1 MKRLYILMM
10 MLLGSL
16 LTAYAQTSTQ
26 NYVRTKRYMDNSSYM
41 ENIDYYDGLGR
52 IAQQNSRG
60 ITPGGNDLVTL
71 HEYDGFGRESKVWL
85 PTPSS
90 TNGAWVEIT
99 TLKNAAI
106 TAYDD
111 SKPYGQ
117 YFYEQSPQNRV
128 VEEYKAGEAWSEHPK
143 RMFYDTSMS
152 YWAASP
158 SPMSCMLP
166 VAHGEG
172 SLRCKFAGVG
182 TLSVTKTTDEDGKVS
197 YDFYDKKGRLTMT
210 RQMDGTTPHS
220 TYYVYDHLD
229 RLSYILPPLAAD
241 ALRGINGLVSDTIA
255 CLQQYAYIYR
265 YDKRGNLKYKKLP
278 GCEPIY
284 YVYDK
289 GDRLIF
295 TQNGEQRSRGEWSFT
310 FPDAFGRVVLEGTCT
325 ASLNYNNNPLTE
337 TVVNATRTNA
347 TDANK
352 GYTISGISVT
362 NMQIHRVNYYDN
374 YAFIGQNSVPTT
386 LAYTTPDT
394 GYGTRYE
401 NHYKGLQ
408 TGSIIARW
416 ENGAVSGYDYAAYYY
431 DQQGNVVQEK
441 RTNHLGGL
449 ETYQHAYDRLGNP
462 LKKKHVH
469 TASGKTTRT
478 EELAYTYDS
487 GARPTKVTHKLNSG
501 TTVTLATYSYDE
513 FCLLANKKL
522 HGSSNSNNQQS
533 YSYNLHGWMTGISNA
548 KFNQTLTY
556 NNGTTGFNGNITAMS
571 LTANSQSHAYSFT
584 YDGLNRML
592 NAAHGSNQYTE
603 KVTGYDKNGNILGL
617 QRYGQ
622 TGASSYGLVDNLTYT
637 YNGNKLTRVDDAV
650 TATSYTGGTNF
661 INGASTNNEYTYDAN
676 GNLTK
681 DLNKNISNIQY
692 NLLNLPSVVTFS
704 DGSTIRYMYSADGIK
719 LRTTHVINGVTTT
732 TDYCGNVIYEN
743 GTAKRLLNDEGYV
756 DLTTNTY
763 YYYLKDHQGN
773 NRVVINSSGTVQE
786 TNHYYPFG
794 GLFATSTNV
803 QPYKYNGKELDTKK
817 GLNLYDYG
825 ARHYD
830 AALGRWHVVDPLTEE
845 RSMNSPYSYV
855 SNNPINKID
864 PTGMLDDW
872 VENKD
877 GQIYWD
883 QNATSQE
890 TTKDGETYLGKVFVL
905 FEGSESER
913 LGTKNPSDKGFD
925 GKHTTGYIDGEG
937 AVTATVT
944 VYGPKG
950 ENDIKQYNG
959 FSMTSD
965 YNKYGA
971 IADGEYNVTYRNPG
985 KSGAL
990 TSNYAVNDTKPVDC
1004 LNGVNPSPP
1013 SANPYSSTQKNGI
1026 YVHSTNKSGWAG
1038 GMVSTGCLLINANHW
1053 NYFKAQIG
1061 NNDFKLRLIR
1071 K

>member
-52 IAQQNSRG
+52 IAQQNSRD
-60 ITPGGNDLVTL
+60 ITPNGNDLVTL

-90 TNGAWVEIT
+90 TNGAWVDVT
-99 TLKNAAI
+99 TLKNGAI
-106 TAYDD
+106 SAYNDD
-111 SKPYGQ
+111 LPYGS
-117 YFYEQSPQNRV
+117 FVYEQSPQNRV
-128 VEEYKAGEAWSEHPK
+128 VKEYKAGEAWNEHPK
-143 RMFYDTSMS
+143 QIAYDVNMS
-152 YWAASP
+152 YSTIT
-158 SPMSCMLP
+158 P
-166 VAHGEG
+166 VAKSSLSFLAHSDGC
-172 SLRCKFAGVG
+172 LRCGYIG
-182 TLSVTKTTDEDGKVS
+182 LSNLYLTEYTDEDGKLS
-197 YDFYDKKGRLTMT
+197 YEFHDKKDRLILSK
-210 RQMDGTTPHS
+210 QMDGNTQYA
-220 TYYVYDHLD
+220 TYYVYNVEGKLA
-229 RLSYILPPLAAD
+229 YILPPMAVEG
-241 ALRGINGLVSDTIA
+241 LRGDMGMVGDTLN

-295 TQNGEQRSRGEWSFT
+295 TQNGEQRTRGEWSFT

-337 TVVNATRTNA
+337 TIVNATRTNA

-374 YAFIGQNSVPTT
+374 YTFIGQNSVPTT
-386 LAYTTPDT
+386 LSYSTPDT

-401 NHYKGLQ
+401 NHYKGLL
-408 TGSIIARW
+408 TGSIVARW
-416 ENGAVSGYDYAAYYY
+416 ENGGVSGYDYAAYYY
-431 DQQGNVVQEK
+431 DQQGRVVQEK

-469 TASGKTTRT
+469 TASGKTTRA

-501 TTVTLATYSYDE
+501 STVTLAEYTYDE
-513 FCLLANKKL
+513 FCRMANKKL
-522 HGSSNSNNQQS
+522 HGSSNSNNQQG
-533 YSYNLHGWMTGISNA
+533 YSYNLHGWMTTLTNPNYNLS
-548 KFNQTLTY
+548 LTY
-556 NNGTTGFNGNITAMS
+556 NSGSVGFNGNITGMYWVTPS
-571 LTANSQSHAYSFT
+571 GGHMYSFT

-592 NAAHGSNQYTE
+592 NANHVSGQYTE

-622 TGASSYGLVDNLTYT
+622 TGSTTFGLVDNLTYT
-637 YNGNKLTRVDDAV
+637 YNGNKITRVDDAV

-661 INGASTNNEYTYDAN
+661 INGANTNNEYTYDQN

-681 DLNKNISNIQY
+681 DSNKGIANITY
-692 NLLNLPSVVTFS
+692 NLLSLPQVVTFS
-704 DGSTIRYMYSADGIK
+704 DGSTIRYMYSADGTK

-743 GTAKRLLNDEGYV
+743 GTAKRLLTDEGYV

-794 GLFATSTNV
+794 GLFSTSTNV

-830 AALGRWHVVDPLTEE
+830 AALGRWHVVDPLAEKYGAL
-845 RSMNSPYSYV
+845 SPYGYCA
-855 SNNPINKID
+855 NNPIRLIDIGGCKIVDSNGNVIYTKTGGWTANAPSDAVRIGESMMNTRVGTTQFNKMVDADYNITLNILPETKIEHKGLNTTYYLGD
-864 PTGMLDDW
+864 TEKHFDENDQLVSVDVNIYEGTFNIFFTSAKTPKSDRYRASVKSNNDMIGAVATHESVHATDEKNIKDSYENFKNR
-872 VENKD
+872 ENKK
-877 GQIYWD
+877 Y
-883 QNATSQE
+883 E
-890 TTKDGETYLGKVFVL
+890 KKDV
-905 FEGSESER
+905 ESEPNEAEHEYLR
-913 LGTKNPSDKGFD
+913 ELFNM
-925 GKHTTGYIDGEG
+925 
-937 AVTATVT
+937 
-944 VYGPKG
+944 
-950 ENDIKQYNG
+950 YN
-959 FSMTSD
+959 S
-965 YNKYGA
+965 
-971 IADGEYNVTYRNPG
+971 
-985 KSGAL
+985 L
-990 TSNYAVNDTKPVDC
+990 
-1004 LNGVNPSPP
+1004 
-1013 SANPYSSTQKNGI
+1013 
-1026 YVHSTNKSGWAG
+1026 
-1038 GMVSTGCLLINANHW
+1038 
-1053 NYFKAQIG
+1053 
-1061 NNDFKLRLIR
+1061 
-1071 K
+1071 

>member
-26 NYVRTKRYMDNSSYM
+26 NYVRSKRYVDNSTYL

-52 IAQQNSRG
+52 INQQVNRG
-60 ITPGGNDLVTL
+60 ITPTNKDLVTL

-85 PTPSS
+85 PTPSA
-90 TNGAWVEIT
+90 TNGAWVDVT
-99 TLKNAAI
+99 TLKNGAQ

-111 SKPYGQ
+111 TMPYGQ
-117 YFYEQSPQNRV
+117 YLYEQSPQDRV
-128 VEEYKAGEAWSEHPK
+128 VKEYKAGEDWSEHPK
-143 RMFYDTSMS
+143 QRLYDTTMS

-158 SPMSCMLP
+158 NPMSCMLP
-166 VAHGEG
+166 VAYGEG
-172 SLRCKFAGVG
+172 NLLCKFAGVG

-241 ALRGINGLVSDTIA
+241 ALRGINGLVSDTTA

-295 TQNGEQRSRGEWSFT
+295 TQNGEQRTRGEWSFT

-386 LAYTTPDT
+386 LSYTTPDT

-401 NHYKGLQ
+401 NHYKDLL

-416 ENGAVSGYDYAAYYY
+416 ENGSVSGYDYAAYYY
-431 DQQGNVVQEK
+431 DQQGRVVQEK

-478 EELAYTYDS
+478 EELAYTYDHA
-487 GARPTKVTHKLNSG
+487 ARPTKVTHKLNSG
-501 TTVTLATYSYDE
+501 STVTLAE
-513 FCLLANKKL
+513 FCRMATKIVNENVG
-522 HGSSNSNNQQS
+522 GSKTF
-533 YSYNLHGWMTGISNA
+533 YRYNIHGWLVDIHHPYMR
-548 KFNQTLTY
+548 LEMTY
-556 NNGTTGFNGNITAMS
+556 NNGTAGFNGNITK
-571 LTANSQSHAYSFT
+571 LTCTPPYGSSQNYSFT

-592 NAAHGSNQYTE
+592 NADYSEGYSMNQNLDRYTE

-622 TGASSYGLVDNLTYT
+622 TGASSYGLVDDLTYT
-637 YNGNKLTRVDDAV
+637 YNGNKLTRVDDAT

-661 INGASTNNEYTYDAN
+661 INGASTNNEYVYDAN

-704 DGSTIRYMYSADGIK
+704 DGSTIRYMYSADGTK
-719 LRTTHVINGVTTT
+719 LRTTHVINGTTTT

-743 GTAKRLLNDEGYV
+743 GTAKKLLTDGGYV
-756 DLTTNTY
+756 DLTTTTPTY
-763 YYYLKDHQGN
+763 YYYLTDHQGN
-773 NRVVINSSGTVQE
+773 NRAVLSASGSSVLE

-794 GLFATSTNV
+794 GLFSTSTNV

-830 AALGRWHVVDPLTEE
+830 AALSRWHVVDPLAEK
-845 RSMNSPYSYV
+845 MGAWSPYGYCF
-855 SNNPINKID
+855 NNPMKFVDEEGEVPFIVPFLIKGLIGAAIDATTQVSISMLSGNSFTEAVGNIDMVSVGKSFVTSAVPMGKVAKLGFEVADAAVDVSVNKGVEYVGGKKEFHKAVID
-864 PTGMLDDW
+864 VAASTVSDKLVDG
-872 VENKD
+872 VTNSFNKAISED
-877 GQIYWD
+877 LSA
-883 QNATSQE
+883 NSAATMTKGTKEGLKHMQE
-890 TTKDGETYLGKVFVL
+890 TINS
-905 FEGSESER
+905 EGVQ
-913 LGTKNPSDKGFD
+913 
-925 GKHTTGYIDGEG
+925 TTAS
-937 AVTATVT
+937 AVTGFATGVI
-944 VYGPKG
+944 G
-950 ENDIKQYNG
+950 ELVNQQID
-959 FSMTSD
+959 TSILD
-965 YNKYGA
+965 EELKNK
-971 IADGEYNVTYRNPG
+971 
-985 KSGAL
+985 
-990 TSNYAVNDTKPVDC
+990 
-1004 LNGVNPSPP
+1004 
-1013 SANPYSSTQKNGI
+1013 
-1026 YVHSTNKSGWAG
+1026 
-1038 GMVSTGCLLINANHW
+1038 
-1053 NYFKAQIG
+1053 
-1061 NNDFKLRLIR
+1061 
-1071 K
+1071 

>member
-1 MKRLYILMM
+1 
-10 MLLGSL
+10 MLLASL
-16 LTAYAQTSTQ
+16 LTVQAQTSTQ

-52 IAQQNSRG
+52 IAQQNSRD
-60 ITPGGNDLVTL
+60 ITPNGNDLVTL

-90 TNGAWVEIT
+90 ANGAWVEAG
-99 TLKNAAI
+99 TLKTGAI
-106 TAYDD
+106 TVYGDNQ
-111 SKPYGQ
+111 PYGH
-117 YFYEQSPQNRV
+117 YSYDQSPQGRLT
-128 VEEYKAGEAWSEHPK
+128 EEYKAGAAWSTHPK
-143 RMFYDTSMS
+143 TIQHDYNYS
-152 YWAASP
+152 YGPVYRNPQACLSLLGYSDGTMLYLSYAASCNY
-158 SPMSCMLP
+158 SI
-166 VAHGEG
+166 VQ
-172 SLRCKFAGVG
+172 
-182 TLSVTKTTDEDGKVS
+182 TTDEDGKQL
-197 YDFYDKKGRLTMT
+197 YEFYDKKDRLILS
-210 RQMDGTTPHS
+210 RQMDGNVAHS
-220 TYYVYDHLD
+220 TYYVYNVEDKLA
-229 RLSYILPPLAAD
+229 YVLPPMASD
-241 ALRGINGLVSDTIA
+241 GIDGSTTGPISDTLS
-255 CLQQYAYIYR
+255 CLQQHAYIYR

-295 TQNGEQRSRGEWSFT
+295 TQTGEQRTRGEWSFT
-310 FPDAFGRVVLEGTCT
+310 FPDAFGRVVLEGTCSV
-325 ASLNYNNNPLTE
+325 SLNYNNNPLTE

-386 LAYTTPDT
+386 LSYTTPDT

-401 NHYKGLQ
+401 SHYKGLL

-416 ENGAVSGYDYAAYYY
+416 ENNAVSGYDYAAYYY
-431 DQQGNVVQEK
+431 DQQGRVVQEK

-449 ETYQHAYDRLGNP
+449 ETKLHAYDRLGNP

-513 FCLLANKKL
+513 FCRLANKKL

-592 NAAHGSNQYTE
+592 NATHGNNQYTE

-681 DLNKNISNIQY
+681 DLNKNITDIQY
-692 NLLNLPSVVTFS
+692 NSLNLPSVVTFS
-704 DGSTIRYMYSADGIK
+704 DGSTIRYMYSADGTK

-743 GTAKRLLNDEGYV
+743 GTAKRLLTDEGYV
-756 DLTTNTY
+756 DLSNNTY

-794 GLFATSTNV
+794 GLFSTSTNV

-830 AALGRWHVVDPLTEE
+830 AALGRWHVVDPLAEKMGAW
-845 RSMNSPYSYV
+845 SPYGYCKNSPLMF
-855 SNNPINKID
+855 ID
-864 PTGMLDDW
+864 PNGKREW
-872 VENKD
+872 PVNEKYNGYSRKHENNY
-877 GQIYWD
+877 GAPRTP
-883 QNATSQE
+883 NR
-890 TTKDGETYLGKVFVL
+890 FH
-905 FEGSESER
+905 
-913 LGTKNPSDKGFD
+913 KGVDINFD
-925 GKHTTGYIDGEG
+925 GGGNTDLGAPILATHDGIISKVVRIG
-937 AVTATVT
+937 
-944 VYGPKG
+944 
-950 ENDIKQYNG
+950 NG
-959 FSMTSD
+959 DKDAGGNRITITSSD
-965 YNKYGA
+965 
-971 IADGEYNVTYRNPG
+971 
-985 KSGAL
+985 
-990 TSNYAVNDTKPVDC
+990 
-1004 LNGVNPSPP
+1004 
-1013 SANPYSSTQKNGI
+1013 
-1026 YVHSTNKSGWAG
+1026 
-1038 GMVSTGCLLINANHW
+1038 GMVSTSYMHLDAVGDGLEEGMAISEGQ
-1053 NYFKAQIG
+1053 QIG
-1061 NNDFKLRLIR
+1061 TMGGSGKGSSSEYKSHLHYEIKVNGETIDPTNGSSGLIDPQNLITPMDGGELPEIEVLGVKLEPLKLNGILY
-1071 K
+1071 

>member
-1 MKRLYILMM
+1 MKRIYFILV

-16 LTAYAQTSTQ
+16 LTADAQTSTQ
-26 NYVRTKRYMDNSSYM
+26 NYVRTKRYMDNSSYL

-90 TNGAWVEIT
+90 ANGAWVEVT
-99 TLKNAAI
+99 TLKNAAT

-143 RMFYDTSMS
+143 QILYDTSMS
-152 YWAASP
+152 YWYLNP

-172 SLRCKFAGVG
+172 YLRCKFAGVG
-182 TLSVTKTTDEDGKVS
+182 TLYVTQSTDEDGKVS
-197 YDFYDKKGRLTMT
+197 YEFRDKKGRVTMI
-210 RQMDGTTPHS
+210 RRMDGTTPHS
-220 TYYVYDHLD
+220 TYYVYDHLE
-229 RLSYILPPLAAD
+229 RLSYILPPMAAD
-241 ALRGINGLVSDTIA
+241 ALRGINEVVSDTLS
-255 CLQQYAYIYR
+255 CLQKYAYIYR

-278 GCEPIY
+278 GSEPIY

-295 TQNGEQRSRGEWSFT
+295 TQNGEQRTRGEWSFT
-310 FPDAFGRVVLEGTCT
+310 FPDAFGRTVLEGTCSV
-325 ASLNYNNNPLTE
+325 SLNYNNNPLTE

-386 LAYTTPDT
+386 LSYTTPES

-401 NHYKGLQ
+401 SHYKGLL

-416 ENGAVSGYDYAAYYY
+416 ENNAVSGYDYAAYYY

-478 EELAYTYDS
+478 EELAYTYDC

-501 TTVTLATYSYDE
+501 STVTLAEYTYDE
-513 FCLLANKKL
+513 FCRMANKFL
-522 HGSSNSNNQQS
+522 GGSSSNQQIYQYNIRGWITKISGPMFTESLS
-533 YSYNLHGWMTGISNA
+533 YIDGSGSPCY
-548 KFNQTLTY
+548 
-556 NNGTTGFNGNITAMS
+556 NGNISSINFSVNTGYPAFHS
-571 LTANSQSHAYSFT
+571 YTYN
-584 YDGLNRML
+584 YDGLDRL
-592 NAAHGSNQYTE
+592 TTAAHLCTCTYPTEETFEMYTE

-637 YNGNKLTRVDDAV
+637 YNGNKVTRVDDAT

-661 INGASTNNEYTYDAN
+661 INGANTNNEYTYDQN

-681 DLNKNISNIQY
+681 DLNKGIANITY
-692 NLLNLPSVVTFS
+692 NLLSLPQVVTFS
-704 DGSTIRYMYSADGIK
+704 DGSTIRYMYSADGTK
-719 LRTTHVINGVTTT
+719 LKATHVINGTTTT

-743 GTAKRLLNDEGYV
+743 GTAKKLLTDGGYV
-756 DLTTNTY
+756 DLTTTTPTY
-763 YYYLKDHQGN
+763 YYYLTDHQGN
-773 NRVVINSSGTVQE
+773 NRAVISAAGSSVLE

-794 GLFATSTNV
+794 GLFSTSTNV
-803 QPYKYNGKELDTKK
+803 QPYKYNGKELDTKG

-830 AALGRWHVVDPLTEE
+830 AALGRFHTQDRFAEKFSALSPYQYGANSPICNVDINGDSIINVKVVDRTKTIQGNSTLYIDHTIYEDVKNMLTFAVDNNIKIHL
-845 RSMNSPYSYV
+845 NSSFRT
-855 SNNPINKID
+855 NKKQS
-864 PTGMLDDW
+864 GL
-872 VENKD
+872 NSS
-877 GQIYWD
+877 
-883 QNATSQE
+883 NATTPAKPGRSPHNAGIGVDFNLY
-890 TTKDGETYLGKVFVL
+890 KDGEIDTGNSNVNSNTPFIQKIKDMGWRWGGEFSKPDKIHMDKRGTEEDFLKMRDDNQKQMNGD
-905 FEGSESER
+905 FEVEA
-913 LGTKNPSDKGFD
+913 LDK
-925 GKHTTGYIDGEG
+925 YIKRFE
-937 AVTATVT
+937 
-944 VYGPKG
+944 
-950 ENDIKQYNG
+950 
-959 FSMTSD
+959 
-965 YNKYGA
+965 
-971 IADGEYNVTYRNPG
+971 
-985 KSGAL
+985 
-990 TSNYAVNDTKPVDC
+990 
-1004 LNGVNPSPP
+1004 
-1013 SANPYSSTQKNGI
+1013 
-1026 YVHSTNKSGWAG
+1026 
-1038 GMVSTGCLLINANHW
+1038 LLE
-1053 NYFKAQIG
+1053 FK
-1061 NNDFKLRLIR
+1061 
-1071 K
+1071 

>member
-26 NYVRTKRYMDNSSYM
+26 NYVRTKRYMDNSTYL

-52 IAQQNSRG
+52 IAQQNSRD
-60 ITPGGNDLVTL
+60 ITPNGNDLVTL

-90 TNGAWVEIT
+90 ANGAWVEDG
-99 TLKNAAI
+99 TLKTGAI
-106 TAYDD
+106 TVYGDNQ
-111 SKPYGQ
+111 PYGH
-117 YFYEQSPQNRV
+117 YRYDQSPQGRLT
-128 VEEYKAGEAWSEHPK
+128 EEYKAGAAWSTHPK
-143 RMFYDTSMS
+143 TIQHDYNYS
-152 YWAASP
+152 YGPVYRNPQACLSLLGYGDGTMLYLSYAASCNY
-158 SPMSCMLP
+158 SI
-166 VAHGEG
+166 VQ
-172 SLRCKFAGVG
+172 
-182 TLSVTKTTDEDGKVS
+182 TTDEDGKQL
-197 YDFYDKKGRLTMT
+197 YEFYDKKDRLILS
-210 RQMDGTTPHS
+210 RQMDGTVAHS
-220 TYYVYDHLD
+220 TYYVYNVEGKLA
-229 RLSYILPPLAAD
+229 YILPPLASD
-241 ALRGINGLVSDTIA
+241 GIDGSTTGPISDTLS
-255 CLQQYAYIYR
+255 CLQQHAYIYR
-265 YDKRGNLKYKKLP
+265 YDRRNNLKYKKLP

-295 TQNGEQRSRGEWSFT
+295 TQNGEQRTRGEWSFT
-310 FPDAFGRVVLEGTCT
+310 FPDAFGRVVLEGTCSV
-325 ASLNYNNNPLTE
+325 SLNYNNNPLTE

-386 LAYTTPDT
+386 LSYTTPDT

-401 NHYKGLQ
+401 NRYKGLQ

-469 TASGKTTRT
+469 TASGKRDIK
-478 EELAYTYDS
+478 EELIYTYDHA
-487 GARPTKVTHKLNSG
+487 ARLTKLGYYLQKINHSSHL
-501 TTVTLATYSYDE
+501 TLATYSYDE
-513 FCLLANKKL
+513 FCRLSNKKL
-522 HGSSNSNNQQS
+522 QDSSNSNNKLS
-533 YSYNLHGWMTGISNA
+533 YSYNLHGWMTGISNPHFA
-548 KFNQTLTY
+548 QTLTY
-556 NNGTTGFNGNITAMS
+556 NNGTTGFNGNITAMIW
-571 LTANSQSHAYSFT
+571 TANSQSHAYSFT

-637 YNGNKLTRVDDAV
+637 YNGNKVTRVDDAT

-661 INGASTNNEYTYDAN
+661 INGANTNNEYTYDQN

-681 DLNKNISNIQY
+681 DLNKNITNIQY
-692 NLLNLPSVVTFS
+692 NLLNLPSVVTFN
-704 DGSTIRYMYSADGIK
+704 DGSTIRYMYSADGTK
-719 LRTTHVINGVTTT
+719 LRTTHVINGTTST

-743 GTAKRLLNDEGYV
+743 GTAKRLLNDEGYF
-756 DLTTNTY
+756 DLATNTY

-794 GLFATSTNV
+794 GLFSTSSNV

-830 AALGRWHVVDPLTEE
+830 AALGRWHVVDPMAEK
-845 RSMNSPYSYV
+845 MGAWSPYGYCF
-855 SNNPINKID
+855 NNPMKFVDEEGELPWLAALVGGAID
-864 PTGMLDDW
+864 YGAQVAVNLYQGKSISESLTQVDMKSVAVSALASATGVGLGN
-872 VENKD
+872 VISK
-877 GQIYWD
+877 GVAASRVAQASA
-883 QNATSQE
+883 NA
-890 TTKDGETYLGKVFVL
+890 GKVLSATMDVAKDAAISTVTQLNKNGEVNVGELAFDVAAGKLAGNLGDKAKMAKQNSQTGKVL
-905 FEGSESER
+905 NRQADHDRRVAGEYPRTSRKERAEKSAEKAEQYGNKESEIVNSFTNSTYDQ
-913 LGTKNPSDKGFD
+913 LK
-925 GKHTTGYIDGEG
+925 KHLD
-937 AVTATVT
+937 
-944 VYGPKG
+944 
-950 ENDIKQYNG
+950 
-959 FSMTSD
+959 
-965 YNKYGA
+965 
-971 IADGEYNVTYRNPG
+971 
-985 KSGAL
+985 
-990 TSNYAVNDTKPVDC
+990 
-1004 LNGVNPSPP
+1004 
-1013 SANPYSSTQKNGI
+1013 
-1026 YVHSTNKSGWAG
+1026 
-1038 GMVSTGCLLINANHW
+1038 
-1053 NYFKAQIG
+1053 
-1061 NNDFKLRLIR
+1061 LRDD
-1071 K
+1071 